1 MDGTALCE
9 GPSAVH
15 RLIDCLQVERGQRM
29 GTTRVTNRTV
39 GFTEVSNAAPV
50 SSFAVAAGSCGAVE
64 FLPHNVV
71 PPAGSTTIPNS

>member
-1 MDGTALCE
+1 M
-9 GPSAVH
+9 H

-39 GFTEVSNAAPV
+39 GFTAVSNAAPV
-50 SSFAVAAGSCGAVE
+50 SSFTVAAGSCGAVE

-71 PPAGSTTIPNS
+71 PRAGSTTISSTDPSVG